1 MQRFHLVIIGVAFVL
16 LVAGCGEGSEE
27 DSGLATLESTTTT
40 STVTDEGVGTE
51 EAILAFS
58 RCMRDH
64 GIAGFPD
71 PSFNADGSLDFRR
84 GQTQLEEAGIA
95 TDSPEFRE
103 AFDACREL
111 LQGVALIGG
120 GIDLTE
126 VQDLL
131 LEFARCMREQGVDVP
146 DPDFSFAAGGGTP
159 FGSTIDFNDPDVRA
173 AFEVCQQQVNFQRFL
188 DDASDGPSG

>member
-1 MQRFHLVIIGVAFVL
+1 MQRLHLASIAVVLAL
-16 LVAGCGEGSEE
+16 LVAACGEDSET

-40 STVTDEGVGTE
+40 ASATDVGVDTE

-58 RCMRDH
+58 QCMRDN

-71 PSFNADGSLDFRR
+71 PSFTADGSLDFRR

-95 TDSPEFRE
+95 TDSPEFEE
-103 AFDACREL
+103 AFNACQGL
-111 LQGVALIGG
+111 LQGIALIGG

-126 VQDLL
+126 IQDLL
-131 LEFARCMREQGVDVP
+131 LEFARCMREQGIDVP

-173 AFEVCQQQVNFQRFL
+173 AFEVCQEQVNFQRFL
-188 DDASDGPSG
+188 DDVGDASSD